1 MEKLKSYLFFVLFI
15 FYYGFVNAQAMS
27 IEEEIKKMIIS
38 DYQMVLNFY
47 GLEDAKPD
55 ACIESMEID
64 SFLYPSAYKVK
75 VLFGC
80 DPLYFNKSQKHRFEY
95 WLSRGGTDFNTLYR
109 INGFFISDF
118 FEDLISSAYAFF
130 DEKTTKKIK
139 KYLRRRDFDKI
150 AQFFYCNQLLY
161 FRGLKKN
168 DRVFSRPIFIMS
180 EGDRYGI

>member
-1 MEKLKSYLFFVLFI
+1 MKKLQSYLFFVLIAFR
-15 FYYGFVNAQAMS
+15 FGLVNAQVRS
-27 IEEEIKKMIIS
+27 VEEEIKKMIIS
-38 DYQMVLNFY
+38 DYQIVLNLY
-47 GLEDAKPD
+47 GLGSAKSD
-55 ACIESMEID
+55 ACIESIEID
-64 SFLYPSAYKVK
+64 SSYISAYKVN

-80 DPLYFNKSQKHRFEY
+80 DPLYFNMNQKHTFEY
-95 WLSRGGTDFNTLYR
+95 WISRGGNDFNTLYR

-118 FEDLISSAYAFF
+118 FENGILNAYAFF
-130 DEKTTKKIK
+130 DEKTRKKIR

-180 EGDRYGI
+180 EDDRYGI